1 MTPKSHVVS
10 FCDAA
15 EKAIAKRKRLSTLV
29 FKDDSTS
36 TIGFLGSP
44 WRMSFASVDNPEKLL
59 KAIYYLN
66 EKSWF
71 TKYHLKALLIL
82 WQQTFGNG
90 IDLTIFNAYPC

>member
-1 MTPKSHVVS
+1 MTVKSHDNS

-15 EKAIAKRKRLSTLV
+15 EKAIAKRKLLSTLV
-29 FKDDSTS
+29 VKDDSTL
-36 TIGFLGSP
+36 TIGFSGSP

-71 TKYHLKALLIL
+71 TKDHLNALLIF

-90 IDLTIFNAYPC
+90 IDITMFNAYPC